1 MPVVARL
8 DSGKPLG
15 QIARVRSNPLCQ
27 CRDEL
32 AENPESEQ
40 LQWQGLLRSS
50 STFLSSSLAILETLE
65 SRKNSQILTEI
76 SKRIIFQEFILMQ
89 V

>member
-1 MPVVARL
+1 MPVVDGL

-15 QIARVRSNPLCQ
+15 QIAREHVIRSILLCQ

-40 LQWQGLLRSS
+40 LQWQGLLRNSS
-50 STFLSSSLAILETLE
+50 AFLSSLFGLPF
-65 SRKNSQILTEI
+65 KNSL
-76 SKRIIFQEFILMQ
+76 SPPYGLF
-89 V
+89 